1 MPRAKTVVP
10 GLARRKK
17 VMKKARGYRGGR
29 GRLFQSAAEAVMRAG
44 RYAYRDRRA
53 RKREFRRLWITRIN
67 AAARA
72 NGLTYSTLMN
82 GLRRAHIDIDR
93 KMLSDLAVKDENAFA
108 RLAQVAREASA

>member
-29 GRLFQSAAEAVMRAG
+29 GRLYTSAVEAVLRAG
-44 RYAYRDRRA
+44 RFAYRDRRA

-67 AAARA
+67 AAARL

-82 GLRRAHIDIDR
+82 GLRRARVEIDR
-93 KMLSDLAVKDENAFA
+93 KLLADLAVRDAGAFA
-108 RLAQVAREASA
+108 RLAAVARDTE